1 MIFCCLPVCIKV
13 STPFKNNNPLFF
25 AKPPFNLQTVQAP
38 LLFQAIPPIDWIFV
52 NAPLKIE
59 FFSELL

>member
-38 LLFQAIPPIDWIFV
+38 PPISGNSPYRFV
-52 NAPLKIE
+52 NVPLKIE

>member
-52 NAPLKIE
+52 NAP
-59 FFSELL
+59 